1 MLALCWLSLLDII
14 SAASAVGLPG
24 TLAPSPQSTPPQGSC
39 TGEAS
44 SVQGHCV
51 CLARAVC
58 LGSHCATGHLQ
69 HLAPAIPGGALRGE
83 VHGFHPA
90 HCPDCRCGTNS
101 ANEDPERLV
110 ARLETELAAAKAA
123 LAAKNKDPA
132 TRVDP
137 AAALPSPA
145 VVTAEVPAAGGD
157 DGTSSNDSG
166 SSPADDV
173 LARLAIPAGPTEDG
187 KHCEWS
193 QGGEPSCVECG
204 PTSTGVAAPCK
215 VMRKTQRLCGHPR
228 RNGAHKKRAPGR
240 PGFFKVFHPNWGIDL
255 EAELRNCTFAR
266 CFDAVRCGSG
276 PMSVWVQPS
285 ATDLGKPAD
294 IARPYGFDAVAVVAR
309 IAKQHPS
316 RFAVAP
322 SPEAACL
329 RVATPKSFSSPAA
342 MLGSTEWEGGKNW
355 LLWES
360 NWFLWGKDWEAIVN
374 PDRPFWT
381 RSKHDWGFAANAAS
395 SITPAALRS
404 GFDVP
409 TPLRPKVNWSY
420 AQRNTAAQTSR
431 QRNLLLG
438 FRGHVN
444 DWPMW
449 WYSHRV
455 MVAEHLHDPNHGILL
470 EVRCGAAAYPASPFD
485 FTALLLNSSFGFAP
499 GGGGQHSYRFSEI
512 LQAGGI
518 PVITTEQVAPFDGD
532 IDWSRCLVRIDETRL
547 AAIVDVLRK
556 LTPAEIQARRVA
568 CAAIRISVL
577 GEGPSDTF
585 ATALSVWARRLH
597 R

>member
-1 MLALCWLSLLDII
+1 MLCWLSLLDLI
-14 SAASAVGLPG
+14 SVASVVGLPG
-24 TLAPSPQSTPPQGSC
+24 ALAPSPLPSQSKASPLPSKGSC
-39 TGEAS
+39 TGEATLM
-44 SVQGHCV
+44 QGHCI
-51 CLARAVC
+51 CSARAVC
-58 LGSHCATGHLQ
+58 LGSYCATGHLQ
-69 HLAPAIPGGALRGE
+69 HLATAISGGGLRGE

-90 HCPDCRCGTNS
+90 HCPDCRCRTNS
-101 ANEDPERLV
+101 
-110 ARLETELAAAKAA
+110 
-123 LAAKNKDPA
+123 
-132 TRVDP
+132 
-137 AAALPSPA
+137 
-145 VVTAEVPAAGGD
+145 
-157 DGTSSNDSG
+157 TSKGSV
-166 SSPADDV
+166 SSPADDM

-193 QGGEPSCVECG
+193 QGGGASCVECG
-204 PTSTGVAAPCK
+204 PTSTGVAVPCK
-215 VMRKTQRLCGHPR
+215 VMRKTKTSCGHPR
-228 RNGAHKKRAPGR
+228 RNGAHKKRAPGQ
-240 PGFFKVFHPNWGIDL
+240 PGFFKVFHPDWGKDF
-255 EAELRNCTFAR
+255 EAELRDCTFAS
-266 CFDAVRCGSG
+266 CFDAGRCRSG

-285 ATDLGKPAD
+285 APDLGEPED
-294 IARPYGFDAVAVVAR
+294 MARPYGFDAVAVVAW
-309 IAKQHPS
+309 IAKQHPL

-342 MLGSTEWEGGKNW
+342 MLRLKAWEGGKNW

-360 NWFLWGKDWEAIVN
+360 NWFLWGKDWQAIVH
-374 PDRPFWT
+374 PDRPFWI
-381 RSKHDWGFAANAAS
+381 RSTHNWGFAAIAAS
-395 SITPAALRS
+395 SITPATLRS

-409 TPLRPKVNWSY
+409 TPLRPKVNWTD

-438 FRGHVN
+438 FRGQVN
-444 DWPMW
+444 NWPMW

-455 MVAEHLHDPNHGILL
+455 MVADYLHDPTHGILL
-470 EVRCGAAAYPASPFD
+470 EVRCGAAAYAASPFS

-499 GGGGQHSYRFSEI
+499 GGGGAHSYRFSEI

-547 AAIVDVLRK
+547 VAIVDVLRK

-568 CAAIRISVL
+568 CAAIRISIL
-577 GEGPSDTF
+577 GEGPDDTF